1 MPEWPPEGNGHL
13 SPGRHRSFR
22 LARPPL
28 SNVITCE
35 LNHFP
40 PIPGWTLKKGFGRL
54 EERLTGLGAPEDSSE
69 LLIIWKELFMHCCI
83 AFMRV
88 RGQRHFYGRRMEH
101 LNPRTCCWISKYF
114 LQSLFGYLMERLLRE
129 SWCRNRVDNS
139 WPNRYRSEI
148 NTVHTFGKP
157 SGQSPSSIRIRTAVI
172 YPATV
177 NNVKQY
183 RDLGVLPLRIA
194 VEAANGWKE
203 IYKRIARLDQV
214 SV

>member
-1 MPEWPPEGNGHL
+1 MAEEWNIWIQELVVEYLFAEGVM
-13 SPGRHRSFR
+13 RSN
-22 LARPPL
+22 L
-28 SNVITCE
+28 
-35 LNHFP
+35 
-40 PIPGWTLKKGFGRL
+40 LKKKTVNKNTIKTF
-54 EERLTGLGAPEDSSE
+54 TGP
-69 LLIIWKELFMHCCI
+69 
-83 AFMRV
+83 
-88 RGQRHFYGRRMEH
+88 
-101 LNPRTCCWISKYF
+101 ISKYF
-114 LQSLFGYLMERLLRE
+114 LQSLQQWYSFGYLMERLLRE